1 MKQEELKEK
10 LKKLLLTL
18 KNNKDHVP
26 IEELKTRYEKPYNE
40 LCNQISDM
48 TSEYVKQIALSN
60 IRIHRKF
67 LHEAEPIINK
77 TIKTS
82 TILKQVSIAAFQHQN
97 IEEIEQLAY
106 QLHQL
111 ILNDLKPFYAKYVC
125 LYLTPDCFKELSP
138 KNPYIYNEAMGYFW
152 ENETWCPK
160 NNIESGILLYIN
172 NKKTKIEEKK
182 Q

>member
-10 LKKLLLTL
+10 LKKLLLKL

-26 IEELKTRYEKPYNE
+26 IEELKTRYQKPYNE
-40 LCNQISDM
+40 LCKQISNM

-67 LHEAEPIINK
+67 LHEAEPIINN
-77 TIKTS
+77 TIETS
-82 TILKQVSIAAFQHQN
+82 EVSKKISIATFRHQD
-97 IEEIEQLAY
+97 IEEITQLADE
-106 QLHQL
+106 LHQL

-125 LYLTPDCFKELSP
+125 LYLTPDCFKESTP
-138 KNPYIYNEAMGYFW
+138 KKPYIYNEAMGYFW

-172 NKKTKIEEKK
+172 NKKTRIEEKK